1 MNILVTGGTG
11 FIGRHVIQHLLGRG
25 DEVSVLTRDRRR
37 AEALFQGRVHA
48 VESLNELSAA
58 RAPEAVIN
66 LAGQN
71 LGSGRWNAALA
82 WDYRPLGLLAGRVDI
97 AVRFSKDQVRGS
109 GVVGISPGG
118 DLHVADADVSLP
130 VEELARAFR
139 LPVIKLA
146 GEVSTSVTTLQ
157 VSGQRLTEAD
167 GVLLWQQAQ
176 VIRPQALRLG
186 DLEAVFET
194 RDGVIEGTLRDKGGP
209 LQLEGLVTI
218 QADGSYELNA
228 SLASRDDTQP
238 ALSQTLRRL
247 GRPGPDGKVSVNYS
261 GTLPPVPAP
270 F

>member
-1 MNILVTGGTG
+1 MKSILGYSLFALLAYVVFLLTTFPVDRAYAMLKDRLPPAVQLYELDGSVWHGEAGVAQLGGY
-11 FIGRHVIQHLLGRG
+11 
-25 DEVSVLTRDRRR
+25 
-37 AEALFQGRVHA
+37 RV
-48 VESLNELSAA
+48 E
-58 RAPEAVIN
+58 P
-66 LAGQN
+66 
-71 LGSGRWNAALA
+71 LA

-270 F
+270 I